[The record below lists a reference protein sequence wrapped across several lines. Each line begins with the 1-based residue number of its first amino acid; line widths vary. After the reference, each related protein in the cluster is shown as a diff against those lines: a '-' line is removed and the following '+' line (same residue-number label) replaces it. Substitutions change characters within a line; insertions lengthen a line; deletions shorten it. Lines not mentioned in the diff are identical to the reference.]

1 MREPFFRMFII
12 YTCSLKENGCTY
24 LKSSLF
30 SVNFTTSWN
39 AFSYV
44 GVVTSIG
51 TSLTSMLAGAV
62 MDVDFEVA
70 IFHQT

>member
-1 MREPFFRMFII
+1 MREPFFRMVII

-24 LKSSLF
+24 LPSSLF

-39 AFSYV
+39 AFPYV
-44 GVVTSIG
+44 GVTSIG

-70 IFHQT
+70 IFHQN